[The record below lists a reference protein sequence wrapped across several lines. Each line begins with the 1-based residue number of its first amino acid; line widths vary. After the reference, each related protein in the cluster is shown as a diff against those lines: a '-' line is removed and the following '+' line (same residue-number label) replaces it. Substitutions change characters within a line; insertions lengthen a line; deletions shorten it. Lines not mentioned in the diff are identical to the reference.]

1 MASHDNFNN
10 NENIHANQHAFPS
23 SISLRDTFLDWLSK
37 DTPKVSPCFIDKL
50 P

>member
-23 SISLRDTFLDWLSK
+23 SISLRDTFWIGFQRTLQK
-37 DTPKVSPCFIDKL
+37 YPCFIDKL